1 MVEAHD
7 SNEEEAAANKTFI
20 EVPAIL
26 DQLKAASVITNGK
39 YLRYLQSQE
48 YTALDSVVF
57 YSPTDFVSGAFLF
70 PTSQTNVSLIDISR
84 SCQGL

>member
-39 YLRYLQSQE
+39 YLSIQE
-48 YTALDSVVF
+48 PTPLHSVVF

-70 PTSQTNVSLIDISR
+70 PTSQTNCR
-84 SCQGL
+84 